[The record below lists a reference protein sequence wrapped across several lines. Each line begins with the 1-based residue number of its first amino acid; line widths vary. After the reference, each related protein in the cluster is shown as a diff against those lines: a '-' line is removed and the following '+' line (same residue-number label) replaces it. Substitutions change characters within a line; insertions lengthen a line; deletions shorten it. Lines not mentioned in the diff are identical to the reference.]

1 MNLLYYIKT
10 FIHKFFQN
18 YATTL
23 LDNNTFEHSAN
34 AISGAY
40 GENLFR
46 IQWKDTNPSD
56 FDKLAVAGEAVEQ
69 WYSEF
74 VNYDTTNGERNGNI
88 LHDGQ
93 IEHFLQV
100 SVS

>member
-1 MNLLYYIKT
+1 MN
-10 FIHKFFQN
+10 
-18 YATTL
+18 
-23 LDNNTFEHSAN
+23 NNTFEHSAN
-34 AISGAY
+34 ATSGQY

-46 IQWKDTNPSD
+46 IQWRDTNPSD

-74 VNYDTTNGERNGNI
+74 VNYDTSNGERNGNI

-100 SVS
+100 IY